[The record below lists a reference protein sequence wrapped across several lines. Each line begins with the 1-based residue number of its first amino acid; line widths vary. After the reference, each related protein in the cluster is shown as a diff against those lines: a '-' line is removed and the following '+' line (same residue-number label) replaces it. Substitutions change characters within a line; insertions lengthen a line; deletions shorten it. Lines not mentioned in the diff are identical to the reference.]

1 MSAPSPTPSP
11 PPHHTPASGWA
22 GLKASWRNDVIAG
35 FVVSLVALPL
45 SLGIAV
51 AGGAPP
57 MAGLLSAIA
66 GGLLTTFFRGSH
78 IGINGPGNVL
88 IVITLV
94 ALHTLGGEGTF
105 ATFLAASVIAGALQ
119 VLMGLARLGKIGHAI
134 PGSVI
139 HGMLAAIGVII
150 LSKQLHVAVGQKAP
164 GGSALKALEAIPDS
178 LLHLNPYVACIG
190 VFSLLIILIH
200 PRLNNKLIHFI
211 PAPLWVLILSVP
223 AAFAFDL
230 YDPRAVTL
238 LSYTFEITPEHLIQ
252 LPPNLTDSL
261 IQPDFSRVGESSFW
275 VVVAL
280 LTLVL
285 SVEDLAIVKAVE
297 KLDPYRRPSDLNRD
311 LIGIGLSTMAVACI
325 GGLPVI
331 TVIARSSVNANH
343 GAKTS
348 WSNFAHGAFLLA
360 FVLLLPGV
368 IQLIPLAALAAIL
381 VYTGYQLTSPGV
393 FKNIAQ
399 HGIEQLLVFSVTIL
413 ATLVEGIMTGIFAG
427 MGLNLALHLAKAGI
441 PMRDAL
447 RAMVKPTID
456 VVEERNGGYY
466 VRPHGLMNFV
476 TLLPLRSR
484 LSEIPAGGRL
494 ILDFHK
500 TQLVDH
506 TILEFVYDFQRRYQ
520 RDGGS
525 VEIIGLAVHQA
536 SSDHPTALHTLARPQ
551 RERRLTRRQETLRDL
566 AEGYGWT
573 FDPTILWDVEALSAF
588 QFFET
593 RPIEYQN
600 NVMSGELVAGLQ
612 WEMSDITFDE
622 GALHAAEVYHT
633 TVGVIHLGT
642 ALPEFTLEKEEFFD
656 RLMEF
661 AGYRDI
667 DFKLFPKFSK
677 KFLLKGDDEDELREF
692 FTQERI
698 TFFEE
703 EAVYHVE
710 SRGTRLLIFRYLRLG
725 GASELAEMVTFCRKL
740 VEVLAIES
748 LAGAGSPEEASGP
761 TDRVEGAGDVT

>member
-1 MSAPSPTPSP
+1 VPSSTPHKP
-11 PPHHTPASGWA
+11 PPSGWA
-22 GLKASWRNDVIAG
+22 GLQAAWRNDLIAG

-57 MAGLLSAIA
+57 MAGLLSAIG

-94 ALHTLGGEGTF
+94 ALQTLGGEGTF
-105 ATFLAASVIAGALQ
+105 ATFLAASVITGAIQ
-119 VLMGLARLGKIGHAI
+119 VVLGLARLGKIGHAI

-150 LSKQLHVAVGQKAP
+150 LSKQLHVAMGRTAP
-164 GGSALKALEAIPDS
+164 SGSALHALEALPES
-178 LLHLNPYVACIG
+178 LLHLNPYIACIG
-190 VFSLLIILIH
+190 VFSLLILLIH
-200 PRLNNKLIHFI
+200 PRLDSKFIHFI

-223 AAFAFDL
+223 AAYAFDL
-230 YDPRAVTL
+230 YNPRAVTL
-238 LSYTFEITPEHLIQ
+238 LAYTFEVTPEHLIQ
-252 LPPNLTDSL
+252 LPSNLAESL
-261 IQPDFSRVGESSFW
+261 IQPDFSRVGEGSFW

-280 LTLVL
+280 LTVVL
-285 SVEDLAIVKAVE
+285 TVEDLAIVKAVE

-311 LIGIGLSTMAVACI
+311 LIGIGLSTMAVAFV

-348 WSNFAHGAFLLA
+348 FSNFMHGAFLLA
-360 FVLLLPGV
+360 FVLLLPGL

-381 VYTGYQLTSPGV
+381 VYTGYQLTSPQV
-393 FKNIAQ
+393 FRNIAL
-399 HGIEQLLVFSVTIL
+399 HGIEQLLVFCVTIL
-413 ATLVEGIMTGIFAG
+413 ATLVEGILTGIFAG
-427 MGLNLALHLAKAGI
+427 MAFNLILHLAKSGLSL
-441 PMRDAL
+441 RDNL
-447 RAMVKPTID
+447 RAMLKPTID
-456 VVEERNGGYY
+456 VVLEREEAYY
-466 VRPHGLMNFV
+466 VRTHGVMNFL

-484 LSEIPAGGRL
+484 LSELPQGAHL

-500 TQLVDH
+500 TLLVDH
-506 TILEFVYDFQRRYQ
+506 TILEFVHDFRRRYLL
-520 RDGGS
+520 GGGG
-525 VEIIGLAVHQA
+525 VDIIGLAVHQA

-551 RERRLTRRQETLRDL
+551 RESRLTHRQQDLRDL
-566 AEGYGWT
+566 AESYGWT
-573 FDPTILWDVEALSAF
+573 MDPTIDWDVDELSNF

-593 RPIEYQN
+593 RPIEYRSN
-600 NVMSGELVAGLQ
+600 TIRGELVPGLP

-633 TVGVIHLGT
+633 TIGVIHLPT

-656 RLMEF
+656 RLMEL

-667 DFKLFPKFSK
+667 DFKLFPKFSS
-677 KFLLKGDDEDELREF
+677 KFLLKGAHEEELRAF
-692 FTQERI
+692 FTPERLA
-698 TFFEE
+698 FFEQE
-703 EAVYHVE
+703 EVYHIE
-710 SRGTRLLIFRYLRLG
+710 SRDTRLLIFRYLRLG
-725 GASELAEMVTFCRKL
+725 GATELVRMVAFCRKL
-740 VEVLAIES
+740 AQVLAGES
-748 LAGAGSPEEASGP
+748 LEDGAEASEASA
-761 TDRVEGAGDVT
+761 EGAGDAS

>member
-1 MSAPSPTPSP
+1 MSAPH
-11 PPHHTPASGWA
+11 PHHTPKTGWA
-22 GLKASWRNDVIAG
+22 GLKANWRNDLIAG

-94 ALHTLGGEGTF
+94 ALQTLGGEGTF
-105 ATFLAASVIAGALQ
+105 ATFLAASVVTGAIQ
-119 VLMGLARLGKIGHAI
+119 VILGLTKLGKIGHAI

-150 LSKQLHVAVGQKAP
+150 FSKQLHVAVGREAP
-164 GGSALKALEAIPDS
+164 SGSALHALEAIPES

-190 VFSLLIILIH
+190 VFSLFVILIH
-200 PRLNNKLIHFI
+200 PRLDNKLIHFI

-223 AAFAFDL
+223 AAYLFDL
-230 YDPRAVTL
+230 YNPRAVTL
-238 LSYTFEITPEHLIQ
+238 LNYTFEVTPQHLIQ
-252 LPPNLTDSL
+252 LPSNLSESL
-261 IQPDFSRVGESSFW
+261 IRPDFSHMGEASFW

-280 LTLVL
+280 LTVVL

-311 LIGIGLSTMAVACI
+311 LIGIGLSTIAVAFI

-348 WSNFAHGAFLLA
+348 WSNFVHGAFLLI
-360 FVLLLPGV
+360 FVLLLPGL

-381 VYTGYQLTSPGV
+381 VYTGYKLASPQV
-393 FKNIAQ
+393 FQNIAQ
-399 HGIEQLLVFSVTIL
+399 HGIEQLLVFCVTIL
-413 ATLVEGIMTGIFAG
+413 ATLVEGILTGIFAG
-427 MGLNLALHLAKAGI
+427 MAFNLALHLAKSG
-441 PMRDAL
+441 MSLRDNL
-447 RAMVKPTID
+447 RAMVRPTID
-456 VVEERNGGYY
+456 VVHERQEGYY
-466 VRPHGLMNFV
+466 VRTHGLMNFL

-484 LSEIPAGGRL
+484 LSELPAGAHL

-500 TQLVDH
+500 TRLVDH
-506 TILEFVYDFQRRYQ
+506 TILEFVYDFRRRYRQ
-520 RDGGS
+520 DGGE
-525 VEIIGLAVHQA
+525 VDIVGLDVHQA

-551 RERRLTRRQETLRDL
+551 RESRLTHRQQDLREF
-566 AEGYGWT
+566 AERYGWT
-573 FDPTILWDVEALSAF
+573 FDPTIHWDTELLSDF

-593 RPIEYQN
+593 RPIEYRN
-600 NVMSGELVAGLQ
+600 NAITGELVPGLM
-612 WEMSDITFDE
+612 WEISDITFDE
-622 GALHAAEVYHT
+622 GALHAAQVYHT
-633 TVGVIHLGT
+633 TIGVIHLRT
-642 ALPEFTLEKEEFFD
+642 ALPDFTLEKEEFFD

-667 DFKLFPKFSK
+667 DFKLFPKFSS
-677 KFLLKGDDEDELREF
+677 KFLLKGDDESELSEF
-692 FTQERI
+692 FTEERLK
-698 TFFEE
+698 FFEE
-703 EAVYHVE
+703 EEVYHIE

-725 GASELAEMVTFCRKL
+725 GAAELVRMVTFCRKL
-740 VEVLAIES
+740 VRVLAGEGLEEGTES
-748 LAGAGSPEEASGP
+748 SEESGE
-761 TDRVEGAGDVT
+761 VG

>member
-1 MSAPSPTPSP
+1 MPATSPHQAPKT
-11 PPHHTPASGWA
+11 GWA
-22 GLKASWRNDVIAG
+22 GLKAAWRNDVIAG

-105 ATFLAASVIAGALQ
+105 ATFLAACVITGAIQ
-119 VLMGLARLGKIGHAI
+119 VVLGLARLGKIGHAI

-150 LSKQLHVAVGQKAP
+150 LSKQLHVAVGHKAP
-164 GGSALKALEAIPDS
+164 GGSALQAIEAIPDS

-190 VFSLLIILIH
+190 VFSLLVILIH

-223 AAFAFDL
+223 AAYAFDL
-230 YDPRAVTL
+230 YDPRVVTL
-238 LSYTFEITPEHLIQ
+238 LDYTFEITPQHLIQ
-252 LPPNLTDSL
+252 LPANLTDSL
-261 IQPDFSRVGESSFW
+261 IQPDFSRIGEGSFW
-275 VVVAL
+275 LVVAL

-311 LIGIGLSTMAVACI
+311 LIGIGLSTMAVAFV

-360 FVLLLPGV
+360 FVLLLPGL

-381 VYTGYQLTSPGV
+381 VYTGFQLTSPAI
-393 FKNIAQ
+393 FKSVAR
-399 HGIEQLLVFSVTIL
+399 HGIEQLVVFCVTIL

-427 MGLNLALHLAKAGI
+427 MGMNLALHLVKCGM
-441 PMRDAL
+441 PLRDSL
-447 RAMVKPTID
+447 RAMVRPTID
-456 VVEERNGGYY
+456 IVHEREGAYY
-466 VRPHGLMNFV
+466 VRPDGLMNFV

-484 LSEIPAGGRL
+484 LSELPAGARI

-500 TQLVDH
+500 THLVDH

-520 RDGGS
+520 RGGGS
-525 VEIIGLAVHQA
+525 VEIIGLAVHEA
-536 SSDHPTALHTLARPQ
+536 SSDHPTALHTLARPK
-551 RERRLTRRQETLRDL
+551 RESRLTRRQQSLRDL
-566 AEGYGWT
+566 AEGYGWS
-573 FDPTILWDVEALSAF
+573 FDPTIDWDVEKLSAF

-593 RPIEYQN
+593 RPIEYRS
-600 NVMSGELVAGLQ
+600 NVITGELVPGLQ

-622 GALHAAEVYHT
+622 GALHAAEVFHT
-633 TVGVIHLGT
+633 TVGVIHLG
-642 ALPEFTLEKEEFFD
+642 ADLPDFTLEREEFFD

-667 DFKLFPKFSK
+667 DFKLFPKFSR
-677 KFLLKGDDEDELREF
+677 KFLLKGDDEEELRAF
-692 FTQERI
+692 FTKERLS
-698 TFFEE
+698 FFEE
-703 EAVYHVE
+703 EAVYHIE
-710 SRGTRLLIFRYLRLG
+710 SRGPRLLIFRYLRLG
-725 GASELAEMVTFCRKL
+725 GASELVDMVAFCRKL
-740 VEVLAIES
+740 VEALSVE
-748 LAGAGSPEEASGP
+748 P
-761 TDRVEGAGDVT
+761 VEGAATPGDDAEETGDVA

>member
-1 MSAPSPTPSP
+1 MPAPIPSNA
-11 PPHHTPASGWA
+11 PATGWA
-22 GLKASWRNDVIAG
+22 GFKATWRNDLIAG

-94 ALHTLGGEGTF
+94 ALETLGGEGTF
-105 ATFLAASVIAGALQ
+105 ATFLAASVITGAIQ
-119 VLMGLARLGKIGHAI
+119 VVMGLAKLGKIGHAI
-134 PGSVI
+134 PGSVV

-150 LSKQLHVAVGQKAP
+150 LSKQIHVALGREAP
-164 GGSALKALEAIPDS
+164 SGSALHAIEIIPES

-200 PRLNNKLIHFI
+200 PRIKSKLIHFI
-211 PAPLWVLILSVP
+211 PAPLWVLILSIP
-223 AAFAFDL
+223 AAFLFGLYTPRTVTVLDYAFD
-230 YDPRAVTL
+230 
-238 LSYTFEITPEHLIQ
+238 ITPKHLIQ
-252 LPPNLTDSL
+252 LPANLTDSL
-261 IQPDFSRVGESSFW
+261 ILPDFSRVGEGSFW
-275 VVVAL
+275 LVVAL
-280 LTLVL
+280 LTIVL

-297 KLDPYRRPSDLNRD
+297 KLDPYRRPSNLNRD

-360 FVLLLPGV
+360 FVLVLPGL

-381 VYTGYQLTSPGV
+381 VYTGYQLTSPQV
-393 FKNIAQ
+393 FKKIAQ
-399 HGIEQLLVFSVTIL
+399 HGIEQLLVFCVTIL
-413 ATLVEGIMTGIFAG
+413 ATLVEGIMVGIVGG
-427 MGLNLALHLAKAGI
+427 MALNLVVHLAKSGLSWRAN
-441 PMRDAL
+441 L
-447 RAMVKPTID
+447 RAIVTPTID
-456 VVEERNGGYY
+456 VVHERHEGYY
-466 VRPHGLMNFV
+466 VRPHGLMTFL
-476 TLLPLRSR
+476 TLLPLRSK
-484 LSEIPAGGRL
+484 LNGLPAGAHL

-506 TILEFVYDFQRRYQ
+506 TILEFVHDFRRRYRQ
-520 RDGGS
+520 DGGELDI
-525 VEIIGLAVHQA
+525 VGLDVHQA
-536 SSDHPTALHTLARPQ
+536 SSDHPTALHTLARPKRQ
-551 RERRLTRRQETLRDL
+551 SRLTHRQQDLHDL
-566 AEGYGWT
+566 AEKYGWN
-573 FDPTILWDVEALSAF
+573 FDPNIHWDVEQLSDF

-593 RPIEYQN
+593 RPIEYRN
-600 NVMSGELVAGLQ
+600 NVITGDLVPGLG
-612 WEMSDITFDE
+612 WEISDITFDE
-622 GALHAAEVYHT
+622 GALHAAQVYHT
-633 TVGVIHLGT
+633 TIGVIHLHT

-667 DFKLFPKFSK
+667 DFKLFPKFSS
-677 KFLLKGDDEDELREF
+677 KFVLKGDNEDDLREF
-692 FTQERI
+692 FTEERVA
-698 TFFEE
+698 FFEQE
-703 EAVYHVE
+703 EVYHIE
-710 SRGTRLLIFRYLRLG
+710 SRGSRLLIFRYLRLG
-725 GASELAEMVTFCRKL
+725 GATDLVRMVTFCRKL
-740 VEVLAIES
+740 VEVLAAEP
-748 LAGAGSPEEASGP
+748 AE
-761 TDRVEGAGDVT
+761 DGDG

>member
-1 MSAPSPTPSP
+1 MSGP
-11 PPHHTPASGWA
+11 PPHHTPETGWA
-22 GLKASWRNDVIAG
+22 GLKANWRNDLIAG

-57 MAGLLSAIA
+57 MAGLLSAIF

-105 ATFLAASVIAGALQ
+105 ATFLAASVFAGTIQ
-119 VLMGLARLGKIGHAI
+119 VLMGLAKLGKIGHAI

-150 LSKQLHVAVGQKAP
+150 LSKQLHVAVGRKAP
-164 GGSALKALEAIPDS
+164 SGSALHALEAIPES

-190 VFSLLIILIH
+190 VFSLCIILIH
-200 PRLNNKLIHFI
+200 PRIENKLIHFI

-223 AAFAFDL
+223 AAYFFDL
-230 YDPRAVTL
+230 YNPRVVTL
-238 LSYTFEITPEHLIQ
+238 LDYTFEVTPQHLVQ

-261 IQPDFSRVGESSFW
+261 IQPDFSRMGEGSFW
-275 VVVAL
+275 VVVAM
-280 LTLVL
+280 LTIVL
-285 SVEDLAIVKAVE
+285 SLEDLAIVKAVE
-297 KLDPYRRPSDLNRD
+297 KLDPYRRPSDLSRD
-311 LIGIGLSTMAVACI
+311 LIGIGLSTIAVAFI

-360 FVLLLPGV
+360 FVLLLPGL

-381 VYTGYQLTSPGV
+381 VYTGYQLTSPRV
-393 FKNIAQ
+393 FQNVAQ
-399 HGIEQLLVFSVTIL
+399 HGIEQLLVFCVTIL

-427 MGLNLALHLAKAGI
+427 MAFNLILHLAKSG
-441 PMRDAL
+441 MSLRDSL
-447 RAMVKPTID
+447 RAMVSPTID
-456 VVEERNGGYY
+456 VVHERHEGYY
-466 VRPHGLMNFV
+466 VRTHGLMNFL

-484 LSEIPAGGRL
+484 LNELPAVAHL
-494 ILDFHK
+494 ILDFHN

-506 TILEFVYDFQRRYQ
+506 TILEFVRDFRRRYQ
-520 RDGGS
+520 QDGG
-525 VEIIGLAVHQA
+525 VFDIVGLDVHLA

-551 RERRLTRRQETLRDL
+551 RESRLTRRQQDLRDL
-566 AEGYGWT
+566 AEGYGWS
-573 FDPTILWDVEALSAF
+573 FDPTIHWDAEELSPF

-593 RPIEYQN
+593 RPIEYRN
-600 NVMSGELVAGLQ
+600 NVITGELVPGIK
-612 WEMSDITFDE
+612 WEISDITFDE

-633 TVGVIHLGT
+633 TIGVIHLPT
-642 ALPEFTLEKEEFFD
+642 ALPDFTLEKEEFFD
-656 RLMEF
+656 RLLEF

-667 DFKLFPKFSK
+667 DFKLFPKFSS
-677 KFLLKGDDEDELREF
+677 KFLLKGDDEEELREF
-692 FTQERI
+692 FTEERLN
-698 TFFEE
+698 FFEQE
-703 EAVYHVE
+703 EVYHLE
-710 SRGTRLLIFRYLRLG
+710 SRGSRLLVFRYLRLG
-725 GASELAEMVTFCRKL
+725 GSTELGRMVTFCRRL
-740 VEVLAIES
+740 VQVLAGET
-748 LAGAGSPEEASGP
+748 LDEGAGSEEENAA
-761 TDRVEGAGDVT
+761 EGVD

>member
-1 MSAPSPTPSP
+1 MSPR
-11 PPHHTPASGWA
+11 PPHHTPETGWA
-22 GLKASWRNDVIAG
+22 GLKSEWRNDLIAG
-35 FVVSLVALPL
+35 FVVALVALPL

-94 ALHTLGGEGTF
+94 ALEALGGEGSF
-105 ATFLAASVIAGALQ
+105 ATFLAASVIAGAIQ
-119 VLMGLARLGKIGHAI
+119 VVAGLAKLGKIGHAI

-139 HGMLAAIGVII
+139 HGMLGAIGVII
-150 LSKQLHVAVGQKAP
+150 LSKQLHVAIGSKAP
-164 GGSALKALEAIPDS
+164 SGSALKALEAIPDS

-190 VFSLLIILIH
+190 VFSLLVLLIH
-200 PRLNNKLIHFI
+200 PRLDNKLIHFI

-230 YDPRAVTL
+230 YNPRAITL
-238 LSYTFEITPEHLIQ
+238 LNYTFEVTAEHLIQ
-252 LPPNLTDSL
+252 LPSNLSESL
-261 IQPDFSRVGESSFW
+261 IFPDFSRVGEGSFW
-275 VVVAL
+275 LVVAM

-297 KLDPYRRPSDLNRD
+297 KLDPYKRPSDLNRD
-311 LIGIGLSTMAVACI
+311 LIGIGLSTMAVSFI

-360 FVLLLPGV
+360 SVLLLPSL

-381 VYTGYQLTSPGV
+381 VYTGYQLTSPQV

-399 HGIEQLLVFSVTIL
+399 HGIEQLLVFCITIL
-413 ATLVEGIMTGIFAG
+413 ATLIEGIMTGIFAG
-427 MGLNLALHLAKAGI
+427 MALNLALHLAKSGM
-441 PMRDAL
+441 PVRESL
-447 RAMVKPTID
+447 RAMIKPTID
-456 VVEERNGGYY
+456 VVPERDGRYY
-466 VRPHGLMNFV
+466 VRTHGLMNFV

-484 LSEIPAGGRL
+484 LSKLPAGAHI

-506 TILEFVYDFQRRYQ
+506 TILEFVHDFRRRCQ
-520 RDGGS
+520 RDGGT
-525 VEIIGLAVHQA
+525 VDLVGLDVHQA

-551 RERRLTRRQETLRDL
+551 RERRLTDRQKELRGL
-566 AEGYGWT
+566 AERYGWS
-573 FDPTILWDVEALSAF
+573 FDPTIHWDVEPLSEF

-593 RPIEYQN
+593 RPIEYRSN
-600 NVMSGELVAGLQ
+600 AITGELVPGLT

-622 GALHAAEVYHT
+622 GALHAAQVYHT
-633 TVGVIHLGT
+633 TIGVIHLRT

-667 DFKLFPKFSK
+667 DFKLFPKFSS
-677 KFLLKGDDEDELREF
+677 KFLLKGDNEEDLRAF
-692 FTQERI
+692 FNEERLQ
-698 TFFEE
+698 FFEKGE
-703 EAVYHVE
+703 EVYHIE
-710 SRGTRLLIFRYLRLG
+710 SRGSRLLVFRYLRLG
-725 GASELAEMVTFCRKL
+725 GATELVRMVDFCRKL
-740 VEVLAIES
+740 VQVLADETF
-748 LAGAGSPEEASGP
+748 EEGTETP
-761 TDRVEGAGDVT
+761 DEGAVESTEIA